1 MKMLSVHAM
10 QCLYFA
16 FFCIRRRQQLEMSI
30 LSYFQPIDEAL
41 YREVLHSSTVEV
53 STTQV
58 CVSRE
63 LNQMMAKKS
72 KKNTK
77 QTVPE
82 MLKEKLDFVQ
92 INRAYQQLVN
102 GQRKHSGNMSSG
114 EKQFG
119 IGETNIAN
127 RVVIAGGGG
136 GGGGG

>member
-1 MKMLSVHAM
+1 MLSVHAM

-41 YREVLHSSTVEV
+41 SGEVLHSSIGEV

-63 LNQMMAKKS
+63 LNQMIVEKS
-72 KKNTK
+72 KKKTR

-82 MLKEKLDFVQ
+82 DIKRKVGF
-92 INRAYQQLVN
+92 RANKY
-102 GQRKHSGNMSSG
+102 GIPAARAKKTHSGNMSSS

-119 IGETNIAN
+119 IGETNIAK
-127 RVVIAGGGG
+127 RM
-136 GGGGG
+136 